1 MCWCEKLLEDRATP
15 FYCRV
20 RVECVP
26 RLSSSSYTILQQ
38 ATVVWSLDLR
48 EVKMATQGIVQN
60 SSTNGPTPPFST
72 HTSFLSNEALP
83 ITVEASPSTKEG
95 DKVNT
100 GGTQSTALVLVAKV
114 LANLS
119 QETLA
124 RACLAVNPERFIS
137 PAEPTQ
143 LILTAEAIKSEVKA
157 EQKDDEQPRQTPYMN
172 GIESLINAANNN
184 SGQDQEGSSNT
195 LLPDGECD
203 DAESQSLSQ
212 SHSSFASH
220 YSTSSAG
227 SGTEAAVSPQS
238 LLV

>member
-1 MCWCEKLLEDRATP
+1 
-15 FYCRV
+15 
-20 RVECVP
+20 
-26 RLSSSSYTILQQ
+26 
-38 ATVVWSLDLR
+38 
-48 EVKMATQGIVQN
+48 MATQGIVQN
-60 SSTNGPTPPFST
+60 ASTSGPTPPFST
-72 HTSFLSNEALP
+72 HTSFLSSEPLP
-83 ITVEASPSTKEG
+83 ITVEASPSNKE

-143 LILTAEAIKSEVKA
+143 LILTAAAEAIKSEVKA

-184 SGQDQEGSSNT
+184 SGQDQEDSPNT
-195 LLPDGECD
+195 LLRDGECD